1 MKLTLTALV
10 FAPALLFTTASFA
23 ALQPET
29 CATKQN
35 EIQKQID
42 EARAHNNQNRVDGL
56 EKALRENKEHCTEAG
71 LQAEKQKK
79 IEEKREKV
87 AEREQELK
95 EAQAK
100 GDHDK
105 VTKKQHKL
113 DEAKS
118 ELKEAEA
125 K

>member
-10 FAPALLFTTASFA
+10 LTPALLFTTASFA
-23 ALQPET
+23 ASQPET

-105 VTKKQHKL
+105 VIKKQHKL

-118 ELKEAEA
+118 GLKEAEA

>member
-10 FAPALLFTTASFA
+10 LAPALLFTTASFA
-23 ALQPET
+23 ASQPES
-29 CATKQN
+29 CVTKQH

-56 EKALRENKEHCTEAG
+56 EKALRENKAHCTDAG
-71 LQAEKQKK
+71 LQADKQKR

-105 VTKKQHKL
+105 VIKKQQKL

-118 ELKEAEA
+118 ELKEAEG